1 MIRVA
6 DDTDNLPVKP
16 EFAEKPSV
24 VHSGSSR
31 VTIAFPFS
39 NINLHQPLE
48 EVRELAAIVVTLSEE
63 LAEFRPSP
71 GTTALVQR
79 AKTLVKE
86 LEK

>member
-1 MIRVA
+1 MA
-6 DDTDNLPVKP
+6 DDNDNLPVKP

-39 NINLHQPLE
+39 NINLHQPFE
-48 EVRELAAIVVTLSEE
+48 EVRELAAIVVALSEA

-71 GTTALVQR
+71 GTTALVER
-79 AKTLVKE
+79 AKTLMNE

>member
-1 MIRVA
+1 MA
-6 DDTDNLPVKP
+6 EDKDDKAVTP
-16 EFAEKPSV
+16 ELAEKPSV
-24 VHSGSSR
+24 VHSPSSR

-39 NINLHQPLE
+39 NINLHQPAD
-48 EVRELAAIVVTLSEE
+48 EVRELAEVVVALSEE

-79 AKTLVKE
+79 AKALLKD